1 MPGKFGLDGGMIPRS
16 VRRMFDQR
24 DEPRFDIEGD
34 LQTAVLAHGGRNHV
48 VRVANISSSGAM
60 VVYPE
65 IPHIGEEV
73 TLQLLDHGAVAGH
86 VRWVRDGRVGINF
99 VTPLETPAARR

>member
-1 MPGKFGLDGGMIPRS
+1 MSGKFGLDGGMIPRG

-24 DEPRFDIEGD
+24 DEPRFELDGD
-34 LQTAVLAHGGRNHV
+34 LQTAVLNHGDRNHV
-48 VRVANISSSGAM
+48 VRVGNISTSGAM
-60 VVYPE
+60 VVYSE
-65 IPHIGEEV
+65 VPHIGETV

-99 VTPLETPAARR
+99 VDPLDLAAARR